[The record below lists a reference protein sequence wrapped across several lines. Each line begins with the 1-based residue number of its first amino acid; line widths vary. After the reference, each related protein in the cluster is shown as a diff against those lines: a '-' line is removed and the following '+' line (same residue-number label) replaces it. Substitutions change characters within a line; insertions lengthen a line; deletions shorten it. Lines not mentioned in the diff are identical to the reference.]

1 MIEYTIHKQT
11 EKTVEIIIIDPESG
25 LTHNR
30 TINIGDCTTNDLFNE
45 RIESHLRAFKHRINV
60 GVITESSIPATET
73 GLPTDIVIDPSLS
86 KESKLALAT
95 VIEAKATEQKTNTEE
110 QLTKL
115 NSESKKDNT
124 AIAEATAK
132 LQTLTTAIDT
142 LVIDK
147 SNIEKE

>member
-30 TINIGDCTTNDLFNE
+30 TINIGDCTTQALFDE
-45 RIESHLRAFKHRINV
+45 RIESHLRTFKHRINV
-60 GVITESSIPATET
+60 GVITESSIPATTT
-73 GLPTDIVIDPSLS
+73 GVPTDIAIDPSLS

-95 VIEAKATEQKTNTEE
+95 VIEAKAAELKTLTEE

-115 NSESKKDNT
+115 NSETKKNQA
-124 AIAEATAK
+124 AIDAATTK
-132 LQTLTTAIDT
+132 LQDLTAGIDT
-142 LVIDK
+142 LIIDK
-147 SNIEKE
+147 SNIVKE

>member
-11 EKTVEIIIIDPESG
+11 EKTVEIIIIDPETG

-30 TINIGDCTTNDLFNE
+30 TINIGDCTTTDLFNE
-45 RIESHLRAFKHRINV
+45 RIESHLRAFKHRINI
-60 GVITESSIPATET
+60 GVITESTIPATE
-73 GLPTDIVIDPSLS
+73 GLPTDIVIDPALS
-86 KESKLALAT
+86 KQSKLALAT
-95 VIEAKATEQKTNTEE
+95 VVEVKSLEKQAQVQER
-110 QLTKL
+110 LTKL

-124 AIAEATAK
+124 AIAEATTK
-132 LQTLTTAIDT
+132 LQELTAAIDT